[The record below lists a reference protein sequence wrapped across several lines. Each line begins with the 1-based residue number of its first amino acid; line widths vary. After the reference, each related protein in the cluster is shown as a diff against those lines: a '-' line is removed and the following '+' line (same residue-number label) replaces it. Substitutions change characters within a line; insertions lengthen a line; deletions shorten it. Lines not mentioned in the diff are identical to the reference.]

1 MKDYLGG
8 ARFGEALTDE
18 LLVVAYDYNSQEP
31 RFFSKFFAKADPFIY
46 DVPMSE
52 ATGASSAAPTFFDPK
67 VSTNKLGLTE
77 LQIDGG
83 IICNNPALYAY
94 QMAKILNK
102 KKDIRLLSLGTGE
115 KTFTPYESADDL
127 TLFSYIKK
135 MGEFMM
141 NMDAYASDFYLLNE
155 FTENGTPEKY
165 LRMQTT
171 SNVGMDKIDD
181 ANIA

>member
-1 MKDYLGG
+1 
-8 ARFGEALTDE
+8 
-18 LLVVAYDYNSQEP
+18 
-31 RFFSKFFAKADPFIY
+31 
-46 DVPMSE
+46 
-52 ATGASSAAPTFFDPK
+52 
-67 VSTNKLGLTE
+67 
-77 LQIDGG
+77 
-83 IICNNPALYAY
+83 
-94 QMAKILNK
+94 MAKILNK

>member
-1 MKDYLGG
+1 VGAILGIILGTTVPKLVFKVNSALYKRDGLELLMKDYLGG

-94 QMAKILNK
+94 
-102 KKDIRLLSLGTGE
+102 
-115 KTFTPYESADDL
+115 
-127 TLFSYIKK
+127 
-135 MGEFMM
+135 
-141 NMDAYASDFYLLNE
+141 
-155 FTENGTPEKY
+155 
-165 LRMQTT
+165 
-171 SNVGMDKIDD
+171 
-181 ANIA
+181 